1 MSSLITNNLTEL
13 ENLNQPQE
21 AKYVE
26 VLSDIH
32 FGAPK
37 GKLVGI
43 CGHVGSGKSS
53 LLLAALGQ
61 LRMTKGH
68 ILREGT
74 CAYVSQ
80 QAWIVNGTFKEN
92 ILFGEEF
99 DAKRY
104 YHTITIC
111 NLKEDLNML
120 PGGDDTE
127 IGERG
132 VNLSGGQKQRVA
144 LARAYYA
151 NRCARSVCCFRK
163 IHIDYI
169 VLISLTNALR
179 RIFVIS
185 GTFISSM
192 IP

>member
-1 MSSLITNNLTEL
+1 MEL
-13 ENLNQPQE
+13 EGLNQPTQE

-61 LRMTKGH
+61 LRMTKGQ

-80 QAWIVNGTFKEN
+80 QAWVINGTVKEN
-92 ILFGEEF
+92 ILFGENF
-99 DAKRY
+99 DARRY
-104 YHTITIC
+104 YFTVTIC
-111 NLKEDLNML
+111 DLKDDLNML

-132 VNLSGGQKQRVA
+132 INLSGGQKQRIA

-151 NRCARSVCCFRK
+151 NRYENTFEILVFSTRTK
-163 IHIDYI
+163 IIGERCDKYYD
-169 VLISLTNALR
+169 LT
-179 RIFVIS
+179 F
-185 GTFISSM
+185 
-192 IP
+192 

>member
-1 MSSLITNNLTEL
+1 MIDYRKNSSLTTDRSTEL

-21 AKYVE
+21 VKYIE
-26 VLSDIH
+26 VLGDIH
-32 FGAPK
+32 FGALK

-92 ILFGEEF
+92 VLFGEEF

-111 NLKEDLNML
+111 NLKEDMNML

-151 NRCARSVCCFRK
+151 NRCAKSVYFQK
-163 IHIDYI
+163 YT
-169 VLISLTNALR
+169 LILY
-179 RIFVIS
+179 
-185 GTFISSM
+185 
-192 IP
+192 

>member
-1 MSSLITNNLTEL
+1 
-13 ENLNQPQE
+13 
-21 AKYVE
+21 V
-26 VLSDIH
+26 H

-61 LRMTKGH
+61 LKMTKGH
-68 ILREGT
+68 ILREGS

-80 QAWIVNGTFKEN
+80 QAWIMNGTFKEN

-132 VNLSGGQKQRVA
+132 INLSGGQKQRVA

-151 NRCARSVCCFRK
+151 NRCANSFVSF
-163 IHIDYI
+163 
-169 VLISLTNALR
+169 LISTDHVAKSS
-179 RIFVIS
+179 IAIVVILFQRYLLS
-185 GTFISSM
+185 
-192 IP
+192 

>member
-1 MSSLITNNLTEL
+1 MIFLYHRKKSASERVNNAAEL
-13 ENLNQPQE
+13 EKLNQPE

-80 QAWIVNGTFKEN
+80 QVWIVNGTFKEN
-92 ILFGEEF
+92 ILFGEDL

-111 NLKEDLNML
+111 HLKDDLNML

-132 VNLSGGQKQRVA
+132 INLSGGQKQRVA

-151 NRCARSVCCFRK
+151 NRYVHNQDSRFHQ
-163 IHIDYI
+163 IFIDIVAYI
-169 VLISLTNALR
+169 
-179 RIFVIS
+179 
-185 GTFISSM
+185 
-192 IP
+192 

>member
-1 MSSLITNNLTEL
+1 MKL
-13 ENLNQPQE
+13 ESQLAQK

-32 FGAPK
+32 FGASK
-37 GKLVGI
+37 RKLVGI

-61 LRMTKGH
+61 MRMTKGR

-80 QAWIVNGTFKEN
+80 QAWIVNDTFKEN
-92 ILFGEEF
+92 ILFGEKF
-99 DAKRY
+99 DVKRY
-104 YHTITIC
+104 YNTITIC

-120 PGGDDTE
+120 PGGDETE

-132 VNLSGGQKQRVA
+132 VNLSGGQKQRIA

-151 NRCARSVCCFRK
+151 NR
-163 IHIDYI
+163 YI
-169 VLISLTNALR
+169 FFIPYLINCTSCN
-179 RIFVIS
+179 IIN
-185 GTFISSM
+185 IN
-192 IP
+192 

>member
-1 MSSLITNNLTEL
+1 MYCDNYFLYRKKSLPVTDSLPEL
-13 ENLNQPQE
+13 ENLNQSMQE

-26 VLSDIH
+26 VLTDVH

-61 LRMTKGH
+61 LKITKGH

-132 VNLSGGQKQRVA
+132 INLSGGQKQRVA

-151 NRCARSVCCFRK
+151 NRYVK
-163 IHIDYI
+163 
-169 VLISLTNALR
+169 SLP
-179 RIFVIS
+179 FS
-185 GTFISSM
+185 F
-192 IP
+192 